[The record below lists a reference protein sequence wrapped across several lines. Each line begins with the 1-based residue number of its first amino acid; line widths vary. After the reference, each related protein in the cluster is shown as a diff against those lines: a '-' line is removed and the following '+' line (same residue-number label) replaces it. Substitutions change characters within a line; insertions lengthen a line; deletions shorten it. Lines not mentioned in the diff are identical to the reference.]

1 MAVPRA
7 DRQEKKGQTKGE
19 LKRLQFDFPVPAVQV
34 LQELAALTGEP
45 TLAGV
50 VRDALKVYTWLIEE
64 QKHED
69 IAAALGISIGAVK
82 SRVFRAVR
90 ILRGKLE
97 RMGIEP

>member
-64 QKHED
+64 QKHGRRIISED
-69 IAAALGISIGAVK
+69 KKGQQRRELVPLLKYRSAA
-82 SRVFRAVR
+82 
-90 ILRGKLE
+90 
-97 RMGIEP
+97 